1 VQKQLLNNKFYSR
14 IFIPLTFPMIMWMV
28 YLISFFL
35 NLDLS
40 RMGILPR
47 DMVGILGIIS
57 GPIVHANFSHLL
69 SNTMPLLIL
78 GWTIFFFYSKVAY
91 KSFVVIYVLTGL
103 FVWLFARGVYHIGAS
118 GIVYGFVSF
127 LFFSGIFRRDNKSI
141 AIALI
146 VTFLYGGIVWG
157 VLPGQKGIS
166 WESHLFGGIAGIIA
180 AYIFRKVDPPK
191 QYDWEDEEDDFDVDE
206 LEVSYD
212 PEKNKFNL

>member
-1 VQKQLLNNKFYSR
+1 MQKQLLNNKFYYSV
-14 IFIPLTFPMIMWMV
+14 FIPLTFPVVMWMV
-28 YLISFFL
+28 YLISLSL
-35 NLDLS
+35 NLDLG

-47 DMVGILGIIS
+47 DMIGILGIIS

-78 GWTIFFFYSKVAY
+78 GWAIFFFYSKVSY
-91 KSFVVIYVLTGL
+91 KSFIVIYALTGL
-103 FVWLFARGVYHIGAS
+103 LVWLFAREVYHIGAS
-118 GIVYGFVSF
+118 GIVYGLVSF

-166 WESHLFGGIAGIIA
+166 WESHLFGGIAGIITA
-180 AYIFRKVDPPK
+180 FIFRKIDPQK
-191 QYDWEDEEDDFDVDE
+191 KYDWEDEEDDFDVDE

-212 PEKNKFNL
+212 PEKNKFNI

>member
-1 VQKQLLNNKFYSR
+1 MQKQLLNKKFYYS
-14 IFIPLTFPMIMWMV
+14 IFIPLTFPVILWMV
-28 YLISFFL
+28 YFISLSL

-47 DMVGILGIIS
+47 DMFGILGIIS

-69 SNTMPLLIL
+69 SNTIPLIIL
-78 GWTIFFFYSKVAY
+78 GWIIFFFYSKV
-91 KSFVVIYVLTGL
+91 SFKTFLLIYVLTGL
-103 FVWLFARGVYHIGAS
+103 LVWVFAREVYHIGAS
-118 GIVYGFVSF
+118 GIVYGIVSF

-141 AIALI
+141 TIALI

-157 VLPGQKGIS
+157 ILPGQKGIS
-166 WESHLFGGIAGIIA
+166 WESHLFGGIAGIITA
-180 AYIFRKVDPPK
+180 FIFRKIEPPK
-191 QYDWEDEEDDFDVDE
+191 KYDWEDEEDDFDVNE

>member
-1 VQKQLLNNKFYSR
+1 MQKQLLNKKFYYS
-14 IFIPLTFPMIMWMV
+14 IFIPFTFPVIMWMV
-28 YLISFFL
+28 YLISLSL

-47 DMVGILGIIS
+47 DMIGILGIIS
-57 GPIVHANFSHLL
+57 GPVVHANFSHLL

-78 GWTIFFFYSKVAY
+78 GWTIFFFYSKVSY
-91 KSFVVIYVLTGL
+91 KSFIVIYVLTGL
-103 FVWLFARGVYHIGAS
+103 FVWLFAREVYHIGAS

-166 WESHLFGGIAGIIA
+166 WESHLFGGIAGIITA
-180 AYIFRKVDPPK
+180 FIFRKIDPQK
-191 QYDWEDEEDDFDVDE
+191 KYDWEDEEDDFDVNE

>member
-1 VQKQLLNNKFYSR
+1 MQKQSLNKKFYYS
-14 IFIPLTFPMIMWMV
+14 IFIPLTFPVIMWMV
-28 YLISFFL
+28 YLISLSL

-40 RMGILPR
+40 RMGVLPR
-47 DMVGILGIIS
+47 DTIGILGIIS

-78 GWTIFFFYSKVAY
+78 GWTIFFFYSKVSY
-91 KSFVVIYVLTGL
+91 KSFIVIYALTGL
-103 FVWLFARGVYHIGAS
+103 LVWLFAREVYHIGAS
-118 GIVYGFVSF
+118 GIVYGLVSF

-146 VTFLYGGIVWG
+146 VTFLYGGIIWG

-166 WESHLFGGIAGIIA
+166 WESHLFGGIAGIITA
-180 AYIFRKVDPPK
+180 FVFRKIDPPK

>member
-1 VQKQLLNNKFYSR
+1 
-14 IFIPLTFPMIMWMV
+14 
-28 YLISFFL
+28 
-35 NLDLS
+35 
-40 RMGILPR
+40 MGILPR
-47 DMVGILGIIS
+47 DMIGILGIIS

-78 GWTIFFFYSKVAY
+78 GWTIFFFYSKVSY
-91 KSFVVIYVLTGL
+91 KSFIVIYVLTGL
-103 FVWLFARGVYHIGAS
+103 LVWLFAREVYHIGAS
-118 GIVYGFVSF
+118 GIVYGLVSF

-146 VTFLYGGIVWG
+146 VTFLYGGIIWG

-166 WESHLFGGIAGIIA
+166 WESHLFGGIAGIITA
-180 AYIFRKVDPPK
+180 FIFRKIDPPK

>member
-1 VQKQLLNNKFYSR
+1 M
-14 IFIPLTFPMIMWMV
+14 FIPLTFPMIMWMV
-28 YLISFFL
+28 YFISLSL

-47 DMVGILGIIS
+47 DMIGILGIIS

-78 GWTIFFFYSKVAY
+78 GWTIFFFYSKVSY
-91 KSFVVIYVLTGL
+91 KSFIVIYVLTGL
-103 FVWLFARGVYHIGAS
+103 LVWLFAREVYHIGAS

-157 VLPGQKGIS
+157 IFPGQKGIS
-166 WESHLFGGIAGIIA
+166 WESHLFGGIAGIITA
-180 AYIFRKVDPPK
+180 FIFRKIDPPK

>member
-1 VQKQLLNNKFYSR
+1 M
-14 IFIPLTFPMIMWMV
+14 FIPLTFPVILWMV
-28 YLISFFL
+28 YFISLSL

-47 DMVGILGIIS
+47 DMFGILGIIS

-69 SNTMPLLIL
+69 SNTIPLIIL
-78 GWTIFFFYSKVAY
+78 GWIIFFFYSKV
-91 KSFVVIYVLTGL
+91 SFKTFLLIYVLTGL
-103 FVWLFARGVYHIGAS
+103 LVWVFAREVYHIGAS
-118 GIVYGFVSF
+118 GIVYGIVSF

-141 AIALI
+141 TIALI

-157 VLPGQKGIS
+157 ILPGQKGIS
-166 WESHLFGGIAGIIA
+166 WESHLFGGIAGIITA
-180 AYIFRKVDPPK
+180 FIFRKIEPPK
-191 QYDWEDEEDDFDVDE
+191 KYDWEDEEDDFDVNE

>member
-1 VQKQLLNNKFYSR
+1 VQKQLLNNKFYYSV
-14 IFIPLTFPMIMWMV
+14 FIPLTFPVVMWMV
-28 YLISFFL
+28 YLISLSL
-35 NLDLS
+35 NLDLG

-47 DMVGILGIIS
+47 DMIGILGIIS

-78 GWTIFFFYSKVAY
+78 GWTIFFFYSKVSY
-91 KSFVVIYVLTGL
+91 KAFIVIYVLTGL
-103 FVWLFARGVYHIGAS
+103 LVWLFAREVYHIGAS
-118 GIVYGFVSF
+118 GIVYGLVSF

-166 WESHLFGGIAGIIA
+166 WESHLFGGIAGIITA
-180 AYIFRKVDPPK
+180 FIFRKIDPQK
-191 QYDWEDEEDDFDVDE
+191 KYDWEDEEDDFDVDE